1 MKAPLLAKRNKLSYR
16 FAIWSFISSTVSI
29 WSILIITNLSGHTLL
44 IGSFGATAVLLFAVP
59 DAPLSQPRNL
69 IGGHILSACIAVLLV
84 QTIGTNFLTIGL
96 SVGLSILVM
105 YLTHTLHP
113 PGGATALIGVIGGVG
128 VEFIFFP
135 VMVGVIVLLC
145 NALVVNNLVHHRKY
159 PVVWF

>member
-1 MKAPLLAKRNKLSYR
+1 ML
-16 FAIWSFISSTVSI
+16 
-29 WSILIITNLSGHTLL
+29 ITNLSGHTLL

-69 IGGHILSACIAVLLV
+69 IGGHIISATIAVLMV
-84 QTIGTNFLTIGL
+84 YTIGTNFFTLGL

-128 VEFIFFP
+128 VDFIFFP
-135 VMVGVIVLLC
+135 VMVGVIVLLV
-145 NALVVNNLVHHRKY
+145 NALIVNNLVHHRKY